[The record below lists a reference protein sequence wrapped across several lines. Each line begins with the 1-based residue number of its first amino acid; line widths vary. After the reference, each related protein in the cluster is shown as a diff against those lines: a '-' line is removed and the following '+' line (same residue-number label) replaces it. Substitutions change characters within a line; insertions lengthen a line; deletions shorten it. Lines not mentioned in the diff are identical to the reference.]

1 MVNGGCFDLTEVSV
15 MKLAGT
21 VIERT
26 PPPALV
32 LMAILSIQLGAA
44 LAVDLF
50 SVLGPS
56 GAVLS
61 RLAVSV
67 LILAAIFRP
76 KPDGLVLRHWK
87 LLLCYGVTLGL
98 MNWCFYESIARIPL
112 GLAVTIE
119 FMGPLIVATATSH
132 RPVDLL
138 WVAIA
143 VAGLFTLTPEI
154 GANIDPEGVIFAVFA
169 GMGWGGFVL
178 LSKRIGTVFPGA
190 DGLVYGMAIATL
202 TMLPFAWQNVLP
214 VFAGIDLFGSVVL
227 LAVLSTAIPFFFEF
241 TALRKLSPHTYGIL
255 ITLEPVVATVI
266 GMIVLGDSLG
276 AKELIAIACVTT
288 AAFGATL
295 TQKR

>member
-1 MVNGGCFDLTEVSV
+1 

-21 VIERT
+21 VIDRT

-67 LILAAIFRP
+67 LILVAVFRP
-76 KPDGLVLRHWK
+76 KPDRLIRQHWK
-87 LLLCYGVTLGL
+87 LLLGYGVTLSL

-112 GLAVTIE
+112 GLAVSIE
-119 FMGPLIVATATSH
+119 FMGPLIVATVTSH
-132 RPVDLL
+132 RPIDLL

-143 VAGLFTLTPEI
+143 VTGLVTLTPEI
-154 GANIDPEGVIFAVFA
+154 GANIDPEGVMFAVLA
-169 GMGWGGFVL
+169 GTGWGGFVL
-178 LSKRIGTVFPGA
+178 LSKRIGTAFPGA
-190 DGLVYGMAIATL
+190 SGLVYGMAIATL
-202 TMLPFAWQNVLP
+202 TMLPFAWDRVLP
-214 VFAGIDLFGSVVL
+214 VFFSLDLFGAVVA

-266 GMIVLGDSLG
+266 GVIVLGDSLG
-276 AKELIAIACVTT
+276 VKELIAIACVT
-288 AAFGATL
+288 AAALGATL
-295 TQKR
+295 TQKKQG